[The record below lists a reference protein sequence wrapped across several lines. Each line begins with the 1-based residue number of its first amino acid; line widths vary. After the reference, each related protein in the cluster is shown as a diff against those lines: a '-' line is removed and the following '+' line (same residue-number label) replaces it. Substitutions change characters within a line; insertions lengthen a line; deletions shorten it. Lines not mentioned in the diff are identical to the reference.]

1 VILDATGAET
11 LLGRGDMLF
20 LSPEAG
26 SPVRVQGA
34 YLSDLEIERL
44 VDYWQEEAAGDEAPI
59 TVFPP
64 WEDMIGREERLDEE
78 DEVLEKAIE
87 LVKRTGRA
95 SASMLQR
102 RLRLGY
108 PRAARL
114 MDELE
119 SLGVIGRPQSGG
131 RTREVLTP
139 RDEGVEGAGAGDE
152 EGDEVEE

>member
-1 VILDATGAET
+1 
-11 LLGRGDMLF
+11 
-20 LSPEAG
+20 
-26 SPVRVQGA
+26 VQGA
-34 YLSDLEIERL
+34 YASDLEIER
-44 VDYWQEEAAGDEAPI
+44 VVEYWQEEAAEVEAPI

-64 WEDMIGREERLDEE
+64 WEDMIGKEERLEEE
-78 DEVLEKAIE
+78 DEVLERAIE
-87 LVKRTGRA
+87 LVKRTGQA

-119 SLGVIGRPQSGG
+119 ALGVIGRPQAGG

-139 RDEGVEGAGAGDE
+139 QGEGEGEQSEDDDE
-152 EGDEVEE
+152 EDGD